1 MKNILKLTIFIL
13 IPISACEKNNSSNS
27 SANEKTV
34 ITKEKTGVT
43 VAGGNGA
50 GSAANQL
57 SEPADVFVDISGNIF
72 VADAG
77 NHRIQKWVPGATSGT
92 TVAGGNGRGYGLNQ
106 LNNPQ
111 GIFVD
116 KNGTIYIADSGNHRI
131 QKWTAGAT
139 SGIMVAGRMS
149 PTGPL
154 NGTNNDQFSTPSAV
168 FVDASDNIYVADEGN
183 SRIQKWVPG
192 ATTGSTV
199 AGMAPTL
206 NNPHP
211 GDAANQ
217 LKWPKD
223 VYVDSNGTIFISD
236 YQNCRIQKWTQGST
250 TGVTIAGQNK
260 PGNAADFLAGPTNL
274 VFDSSGNMFISDFG
288 NHRIQKW
295 APNASSGTTVAGG
308 TVEGSSS
315 NLLSNPQGVFVD
327 QAGNIYIAD
336 KNNRRIQ
343 KWEK

>member
-1 MKNILKLTIFIL
+1 MKNILKLTIFSLIL
-13 IPISACEKNNSSNS
+13 LSACQKSD
-27 SANEKTV
+27 TPDTPPIV
-34 ITKEKTGVT
+34 EKTGIT

-50 GSAANQL
+50 GSGANQL
-57 SEPADVFVDISGNIF
+57 NEPADVFIDISGNIF
-72 VADAG
+72 IADAA
-77 NHRIQKWVPGATSGT
+77 NHRVQKWAPGATIGT
-92 TVAGGNGRGYGLNQ
+92 TVAGGNGKGYALNQ
-106 LNNPQ
+106 LDNPQ

-139 SGIMVAGRMS
+139 TGIKVAGRMS

-154 NGTNNDQFSTPSAV
+154 NGFGNDQFNFPSAV

-183 SRIQKWVPG
+183 SRIQKWGPG

-199 AGMAPTL
+199 AGLVATGNFP
-206 NNPHP
+206 NP
-211 GDAANQ
+211 GSAANQ
-217 LKWPKD
+217 LNRPKD

-236 YQNCRIQKWTQGST
+236 YQNCRIQKWTQGSS

-260 PGNAADFLAGPTNL
+260 PGDAAEFLAGPTNL
-274 VFDSSGNMFISDFG
+274 FFDSSGNMFISDFG

-295 APNASSGTTVAGG
+295 APNAISGTTVAGG
-308 TVEGSSS
+308 KVAGSGS
-315 NLLSNPQGVFVD
+315 NLLSSPTGIFVD

-336 KNNRRIQ
+336 KDNRRIQ